1 MRPGASSDSRAT
13 RAATAEGTAAARIAS
28 AMHTLLRGKL
38 RGANSSGNG
47 SRWPLGSGGVMQ
59 TLQAQALQPQHFPVR
74 KPGVVNRT
82 LIERTS
88 NDGGSHDGKQQRQYE

>member
-13 RAATAEGTAAARIAS
+13 RAATAEGTAAALIAS

-47 SRWPLGSGGVMQ
+47 SRWPLGSGGV
-59 TLQAQALQPQHFPVR
+59 TQALQPQHFPVR